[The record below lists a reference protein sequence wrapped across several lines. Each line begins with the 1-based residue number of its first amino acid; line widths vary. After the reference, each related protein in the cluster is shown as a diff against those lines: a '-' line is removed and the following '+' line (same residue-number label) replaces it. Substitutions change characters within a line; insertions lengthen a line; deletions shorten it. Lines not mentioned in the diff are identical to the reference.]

1 MPAIA
6 ERLPTKYLM
15 REEAPRTISSREQ
28 HGVYISRLLELQRNP
43 HRTES
48 ETETAKLL
56 VVLIA
61 DYEAKHFTIAKAS
74 GVEVLKELMDANG
87 LRQKDLAEDLGGE
100 SIVSLILREKR
111 QLNRQQIA
119 KLGHRFHVSPAVFF

>member
-1 MPAIA
+1 
-6 ERLPTKYLM
+6 M
-15 REEAPRTISSREQ
+15 REDAPRTISSREPAWSL
-28 HGVYISRLLELQRNP
+28 YFPLLDLQRKP

-48 ETETAKLL
+48 ETAKLL

-61 DYEAKHFTIAKAS
+61 DDEAKHLTIAKAS

-100 SIVSLILREKR
+100 GICVPDPERRAPTSETIRAKSASRLRGFR
-111 QLNRQQIA
+111 TT
-119 KLGHRFHVSPAVFF
+119 